1 MPQFSNTSAF
11 FQESVIGMTVIET
24 DKTVN
29 NVLLLFLLSD
39 IGWLYCLQVVVL
51 TSANAKR
58 SLVVQDLAEVALRD
72 KHMD

>member
-1 MPQFSNTSAF
+1 
-11 FQESVIGMTVIET
+11 MTVIET

-39 IGWLYCLQVVVL
+39 SGWLYCLQVVVL